1 MRFLQIILIYTYIF
15 FSKTDGLHS
24 IINNP
29 ASVYDQ
35 LLSEYGLLGLSA
47 FFIFYT
53 GFFIKKVKLLSYGIP
68 LLLLLS
74 GILFFD
80 YWFEQ
85 LSIIVF
91 FELLMFLNLKEK
103 ANKL

>member
-1 MRFLQIILIYTYIF
+1 
-15 FSKTDGLHS
+15 
-24 IINNP
+24 
-29 ASVYDQ
+29 
-35 LLSEYGLLGLSA
+35 
-47 FFIFYT
+47 
-53 GFFIKKVKLLSYGIP
+53 
-68 LLLLLS
+68 LLS